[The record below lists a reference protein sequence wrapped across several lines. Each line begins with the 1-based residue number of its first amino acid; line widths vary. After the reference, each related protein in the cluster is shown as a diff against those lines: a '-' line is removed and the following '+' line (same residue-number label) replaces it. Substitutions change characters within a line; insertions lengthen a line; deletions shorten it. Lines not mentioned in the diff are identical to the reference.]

1 MSNTWPDLKGAASGA
16 MSSRTGS
23 DEEKLS
29 KLKAEAKTH
38 GFDKG
43 HRDVS
48 LEYEALACLVWL
60 AMFGLP
66 LWRPCLVWLALF
78 GLPCLACHCGG
89 PAFLCMQVLT
99 AAPPPSPLTHRYF
112 AKRPIAV
119 MASLNRGH
127 VLALRLFSSTAVSR
141 RVNRALHEGCSAE
154 RPHPYPSLVTQ
165 LIDALHRYVDGTDE
179 AMIAS

>member
-1 MSNTWPDLKGAASGA
+1 
-16 MSSRTGS
+16 
-23 DEEKLS
+23 
-29 KLKAEAKTH
+29 
-38 GFDKG
+38 
-43 HRDVS
+43 
-48 LEYEALACLVWL
+48 
-60 AMFGLP
+60 
-66 LWRPCLVWLALF
+66 
-78 GLPCLACHCGG
+78 
-89 PAFLCMQVLT
+89 MQVLT
-99 AAPPPSPLTHRYF
+99 TAPCLPPFPHRYF

-127 VLALRLFSSTAVSR
+127 LLALRLFSSTAVSR

>member
-1 MSNTWPDLKGAASGA
+1 MRPIASLLRYGWCEIDWLRYMSNTWPDLKGAASGA

-48 LEYEALACLVWL
+48 LEYEAL
-60 AMFGLP
+60 
-66 LWRPCLVWLALF
+66 PCLVWLALF
-78 GLPCLACHCGG
+78 GLPLWRPCLVHASAHRG
-89 PAFLCMQVLT
+89 
-99 AAPPPSPLTHRYF
+99 APPFPLTHRYF

>member
-1 MSNTWPDLKGAASGA
+1 MHASAHRGA
-16 MSSRTGS
+16 
-23 DEEKLS
+23 
-29 KLKAEAKTH
+29 
-38 GFDKG
+38 
-43 HRDVS
+43 
-48 LEYEALACLVWL
+48 
-60 AMFGLP
+60 
-66 LWRPCLVWLALF
+66 
-78 GLPCLACHCGG
+78 
-89 PAFLCMQVLT
+89 
-99 AAPPPSPLTHRYF
+99 PPSPLTHRYF